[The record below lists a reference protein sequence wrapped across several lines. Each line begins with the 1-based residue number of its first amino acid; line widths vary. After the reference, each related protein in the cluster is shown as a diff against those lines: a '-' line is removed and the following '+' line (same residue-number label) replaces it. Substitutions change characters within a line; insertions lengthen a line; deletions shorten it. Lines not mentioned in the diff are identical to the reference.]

1 MTSKNIA
8 CVIGTAGHIDH
19 GKTTLVKALTGIDT
33 DTLAEE
39 KKRGVSINLGFAHLD
54 LSLGGESVRAAIVD
68 VPGHERFIKNML
80 AGVTGIDLVLFT
92 VAADDGV
99 MPQTLEHLDIVRLLG
114 IKKGIFAITKSDLVD
129 ADRIEEVRG
138 EIRTLLSATGLD
150 ASPIVAVS
158 ATTGKGLA
166 DLKSLIIKEVT
177 EAPRPFSGP
186 FFRLPVDRSFPIKGF
201 GTVVTGTVAS
211 GTASKGS
218 EVVCY
223 PTGSRLKIRGMQS
236 LYLDAET
243 VAEGQRAALN
253 ISGAGYGEIERGFV
267 LTTPEL
273 SLCLDHA
280 DYGRNGRPLHVDCLI
295 EFAGPRGPG
304 PDRLSKKRSM
314 VKVHHLTDETLATLI
329 IRQGEERSSGGE
341 KVWGRLILKKPLLM
355 LRGDR
360 FIIRD
365 PSRNMTIGGG
375 VVRLPYYS
383 KELVRKFDQT
393 VFSGQKEVDLS
404 RRVDEVLDDLI
415 GVTGLGFEINS
426 VCTILNMTEK
436 ALLDSIGEQGRF
448 VASGGFIISVERLSA
463 LKKDLTAAVLEFNRT
478 NPMEPGISESALLK
492 NTRGRVSQGI
502 PKARV
507 AELFRVVVDALVVD
521 KILKVEDGYYSLASH
536 KSASSGSEPAE
547 KALLS
552 LFAKP
557 FVPVALADI
566 HSLSAGRA
574 AVDKVLAYLQRA
586 GVVVRLKEGIFISG
600 ADVARA
606 RVQLTEYLRSNGSIK
621 AAEFRDLLGCGRKLA
636 IEILEYFDRER
647 VTQRNGDIRTL
658 R

>member
-1 MTSKNIA
+1 MTSKKIA

-54 LSLGGESVRAAIVD
+54 FRLGGEDVRAAIID

-80 AGVTGIDLVLFT
+80 AGVTGIDMVIFT

-99 MPQTLEHLDIVRLLG
+99 MVQTLEHLDIVRLLG
-114 IKKGIFAITKSDLVD
+114 IKKGVFVITKSDL
-129 ADRIEEVRG
+129 ADQSRIEEVRD
-138 EIRTLLSATGLD
+138 EIKGLLSDTGLD
-150 ASPIVAVS
+150 ASPIVEVS

-166 DLKSLIIKEVT
+166 DLKSLIIEMVSKAT
-177 EAPRPFSGP
+177 RPFSGP
-186 FFRLPVDRSFPIKGF
+186 FFRLPVDRSFPVKGF

-223 PTGSRLKIRGMQS
+223 PTGAKLKIRGIQS
-236 LYLDAET
+236 LYLDTET
-243 VAEGQRAALN
+243 VSEGQRAALN
-253 ISGAGYGEIERGFV
+253 ISGAGYGEIERGFM
-267 LTTPEL
+267 LTTPDL

-280 DYGRNGRPLHVDCLI
+280 AYGRNGRPLHVDCLLELI
-295 EFAGPRGPG
+295 SPKGTSADSP
-304 PDRLSKKRSM
+304 LKKRSL
-314 VKVHHLTDETLATLI
+314 VKVHHLTDETLATLV
-329 IRQGEERSSGGE
+329 IRPEGEDLAKGE

-365 PSRNMTIGGG
+365 PSRNITIGGG
-375 VVRLPYYS
+375 VVSLPYYS
-383 KELVRKFDQT
+383 KELIRKFDQT
-393 VFSGQKEVDLS
+393 VFSGRKEVDLS
-404 RRVDEVLDDLI
+404 CRADDFLDELI
-415 GVTGLGFEINS
+415 GATGLGFEINS
-426 VCTILNMTEK
+426 VCTALNMTEK
-436 ALLDSIGEQGRF
+436 ALLDSIGSGGRF
-448 VASGGFIISVERLSA
+448 VASGAFILSVERLSA
-463 LKKDLTAAVLEFNRT
+463 LKKDLTDAVRVFNKT

-492 NTRGRVSQGI
+492 NARGRISQGI
-502 PKARV
+502 TKARIG
-507 AELFRVVVDALVVD
+507 ELFRVVVDALVVD
-521 KILKVEDGYYSLASH
+521 KILKIEDGYYSLPSH
-536 KSASSGSEPAE
+536 KSASTGSEPTE
-547 KALLS
+547 KAVLS

-566 HSLSAGRA
+566 HSLSIGRA

-586 GVVVRLKEGIFISG
+586 GVVVRLKEGTFISG

-606 RVQLTEYLRSNGSIK
+606 REQLTEYLRSNGTIK
-621 AAEFRDLLGCGRKLA
+621 AAQFRDLIGCGRKLA

-647 VTQRNGDIRTL
+647 VTLRNGDMRTL